1 MNLLGANISSSS
13 SNANKKLT
21 PFFEYSYIIT
31 PGNFLNL
38 SEENKQKKLG
48 QFFDVLRIIESPVRI
63 TMSKKI
69 MLITI
74 EGKEKPMPVMQVHIE
89 SNEPLSDILNQV
101 KFDFEADQRPPN
113 LIVKKE
119 YLKSMMLAE
128 IIKSHDN
135 DSNYNNNNDGDHK
148 ATTVIVESDPI
159 YASTFCLE
167 SLPARLSYAWI
178 TSIFTAC
185 SHIQMWFVPIDG
197 NSDEIRLNRF
207 IHFLEEDA
215 KTSQQSKELRD
226 KAISTR
232 NLLGRGET
240 KLFEIIVNCTVM
252 TQDKTQL
259 KSEEKKFIEKARQQK
274 GSFHLLAA
282 QQAQVFF
289 EGFGQKLTF
298 DLGSCSILYAFASA
312 DMLEMPNGIPVGR
325 NIITKGPVIFDI
337 LKRTNLNVGIIGTSG
352 SGKSYTTKILIYRLS
367 QKYPD
372 SHIYIVDP
380 TDEYGSIANF
390 LGMEKLSITGED
402 ELGLDPF
409 QILKPVDAADI
420 LGEIT
425 HAPDKTKFQ
434 FQKYSDKAKSLSE
447 FYDLLDEDD
456 KSYLEHLID
465 GPLSK
470 IMSGSPKITTQKK
483 LILSMGKGSTASE
496 SEAMILV
503 LLLNKI
509 YKICNNLP
517 VRTRKIIVIDE
528 AWRMFKMPR
537 TAKYIDMIVRMGRKM
552 NIMFVFVSQ
561 RVDDIAAD
569 SGGIG
574 KIIDNMATK
583 IMLGLNEQAAD
594 DARDVLKLSEHER
607 DYLTKFSA
615 GQALFLADDYKV
627 VTKFEP
633 TEEERE
639 MFDTTPTTT
648 AE

>member
-1 MNLLGANISSSS
+1 MNLLGANP

-48 QFFDVLRIIESPVRI
+48 QFFDVLRIIKSSVRI

-119 YLKSMMLAE
+119 YLKSMKLTELIDVKKDDENENNINNIDNLTDTASE
-128 IIKSHDN
+128 IL
-135 DSNYNNNNDGDHK
+135 
-148 ATTVIVESDPI
+148 ESDPI
-159 YASTFCLE
+159 YTSTFCLE

-178 TSIFTAC
+178 TSIFSAC
-185 SHIQMWFVPIDG
+185 SHIQMWFTPIDV
-197 NSDEIRLNRF
+197 NNAEIRLNRF
-207 IHFLEEDA
+207 IHFIEEDA
-215 KTSQQSKELRD
+215 RVSHQSKEIRD
-226 KAISTR
+226 KAINTR
-232 NLLGRGET
+232 NLLNRSET
-240 KLFEIIVNCTVM
+240 KLYEIIVNCTVM
-252 TQDKTQL
+252 TTNKTHL
-259 KSEEKKFIEKARQQK
+259 KAEEKKFIEKTRQQK

-325 NIITKGPVIFDI
+325 NIITNGPVIFDI

-380 TDEYGSIANF
+380 TDEYGSIAKF
-390 LGMEKLSITGED
+390 LGMEKLDITGQD

-447 FYDLLDEDD
+447 FYNLLDEED

-470 IMSGSPKITTQKK
+470 IMSGSAKITNQKK
-483 LILSMGKGSTASE
+483 LILSMGKRQ
-496 SEAMILV
+496 
-503 LLLNKI
+503 
-509 YKICNNLP
+509 YC
-517 VRTRKIIVIDE
+517 
-528 AWRMFKMPR
+528 F
-537 TAKYIDMIVRMGRKM
+537 
-552 NIMFVFVSQ
+552 
-561 RVDDIAAD
+561 
-569 SGGIG
+569 GI
-574 KIIDNMATK
+574 
-583 IMLGLNEQAAD
+583 
-594 DARDVLKLSEHER
+594 
-607 DYLTKFSA
+607 
-615 GQALFLADDYKV
+615 
-627 VTKFEP
+627 
-633 TEEERE
+633 
-639 MFDTTPTTT
+639 
-648 AE
+648 